1 MLKTIRKI
9 TAPDYPVWLFAFAL
23 LIMMSAG
30 CNTRIEGCLDVNAEN
45 FDLNGERP
53 CKDCCTYPIMQ
64 LSLTQKWDEANF
76 SNADTLYDNQG
87 QPYHITDLRY
97 FLTTWSWKDDEGNT
111 FTVDSVEGDCNGS
124 TLTYT
129 PDILIIDTR
138 QFLYTLGTI
147 RVAPHILTLHASL
160 GLTEDY
166 SCLDETDPQT
176 PSAVTDQSPLW
187 NTQTGKLET
196 IRLIVQ
202 RDTSIESLDTIYID
216 YQLENTLDYN
226 FQLEKGKDTPL
237 TLSVNYAQ
245 WFKDVNVDV
254 LSSFETSLRNN
265 IAGSITRTP

>member
-1 MLKTIRKI
+1 LKTIKKI
-9 TAPDYPVWLFAFAL
+9 TAPDYSGWIVVYTL
-23 LIMMSAG
+23 LIILSTG

-53 CKDCCTYPIMQ
+53 CKDCCTYPMMQ
-64 LSLTQKWDEANF
+64 LSLTQKWNDANF
-76 SNADTLYDNQG
+76 SNDTTLYDEQL
-87 QPYHITDLRY
+87 QPYFITDLRY
-97 FLTTWSWKDDEGNT
+97 YLTTWSWIDDEGNQ

-138 QFLYTLGTI
+138 KFLYTLGTI
-147 RVAPHILTLHASL
+147 RVAPHIVSLHASL

-176 PSAVTDQSPLW
+176 PSVVTDQSPLW

-216 YQLENTLDYN
+216 YQLENTLGYDY
-226 FQLEKGKDTPL
+226 QLENGKNTPL

-245 WFKDVNVDV
+245 WFKDVNVDS